1 MFLKKLFL
9 LDPQV
14 TFLNHGSFGACP
26 RPVMEIYQQ
35 WQNRL
40 ERQPVQ
46 FLANELTGHLAQAR
60 QAMGQLIHA
69 PADDLVFVPTAT
81 HAVNLVARSLS
92 LQSGDEVLATDH
104 EYGACQ
110 FTWQF
115 LSQKRGF
122 RYIQQPIPLPIHSDE
137 EIVEQFW
144 QGVTART
151 KVIFI
156 SHISSPTAL
165 CLPVSAICAR
175 ARQQGILTVVD
186 GAHAVGQ
193 LDLDMAT
200 IGADFYTSNAHKW
213 LCAPKGSAF
222 LYTRPEQQRLIE
234 PLIVSW
240 GWGQNRTIHAG
251 SDYLDYLQWGGT
263 MDPAAYLSVPAAI
276 QFQADYNWSA
286 VRQQCHQLV
295 IQAMERIGEL
305 SGREAIAP
313 THFYHQMAA
322 IPLPPIADLPAFKAR
337 LYHDYH
343 IEIPCITWQN
353 WQFIRVSIQGYN
365 DQQDINALLAALS
378 QMLPK

>member
-1 MFLKKLFL
+1 MSLKKLFF

-46 FLANELTGHLAQAR
+46 FLANELAGHLAHAR
-60 QAMGQLIHA
+60 QALGQLIHA
-69 PADDLVFVPTAT
+69 PADDLVFVPNAT
-81 HAVNLVARSLS
+81 HAVNLVARSLQ
-92 LQSGDEVLATDH
+92 LQPDDEVLTTDH
-104 EYGACQ
+104 EYGACH

-122 RYIQQPIPLPIHSDE
+122 RYIQQPIPLPVHSDE

-151 KVIFI
+151 KIIFI
-156 SHISSPTAL
+156 SHITSPTAL
-165 CLPVSAICAR
+165 CLPVAAICAR
-175 ARQQGILTVVD
+175 ARQHGILTVVD

-193 LDLDMAT
+193 IELDMAA

-222 LYTRPEQQRLIE
+222 LYTRPEQQPLIE
-234 PLIVSW
+234 PLIISW
-240 GWGQNRTIHAG
+240 GWGENRGVNFG
-251 SDYLDYLQWGGT
+251 SNYLDYLQWGGT
-263 MDPAAYLSVPAAI
+263 MDPSAYLSVPAAI
-276 QFQADYNWSA
+276 QFQADHHWPA

-313 THFYHQMAA
+313 PRFYHQMAA
-322 IPLPPIADLPAFKAR
+322 APLPPIPDLPAFKAR

-343 IEIPCITWQN
+343 IEIPCPAWQN
-353 WQFIRVSIQGYN
+353 WEFIRVSIQGYN
-365 DQQDINALLAALS
+365 DQQDIDTLLTALT
-378 QMLPK
+378 QML